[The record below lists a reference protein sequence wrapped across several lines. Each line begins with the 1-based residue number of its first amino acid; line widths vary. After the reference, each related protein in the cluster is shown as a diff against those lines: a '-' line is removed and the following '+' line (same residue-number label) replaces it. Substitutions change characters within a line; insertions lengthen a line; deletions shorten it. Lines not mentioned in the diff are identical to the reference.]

1 MKWLEVAP
9 NENEL
14 TTFILYE
21 KQAMLAQNPNANVKH
36 PNIILST
43 NDINSTYDE
52 IRNKG
57 VIVGDLM
64 EMPYGKMFKFSDLDN
79 NEYLVREDK

>member
-1 MKWLEVAP
+1 
-9 NENEL
+9 
-14 TTFILYE
+14 
-21 KQAMLAQNPNANVKH
+21 MLAQNPNANVKH